1 MRQGIVNDDT
11 ERGDPAGGS
20 GGTAADPTGSPPPV
34 QPADRRW
41 SPPLVV
47 SLALGVLLVI
57 GVAVAG
63 IVAGPSGSAPGSA
76 PPAKQPT
83 ADPNAPVLL
92 VPVAAPKAGSA
103 DCAALLRA
111 LPATLANGSAPLRA
125 RNLAKPVPAGTAAWG
140 SGDRPT
146 VLRCGIERPPE
157 LKPTSELL
165 AVDGVQWLRVSADGL
180 TTWYAVDRP
189 VVVALTLP
197 GNVGTGPIQDVSDAI
212 SSTLH
217 QVPVF

>member
-11 ERGDPAGGS
+11 ERDDPAGGS
-20 GGTAADPTGSPPPV
+20 GGTAADPTGSPAPV

-41 SPPLVV
+41 SPPLTVALV
-47 SLALGVLLVI
+47 LAGLLLI

-63 IVAGPSGSAPGSA
+63 IVAGSGGSAPGSA
-76 PPAKQPT
+76 VPSSQPSANPT
-83 ADPNAPVLL
+83 APLLL
-92 VPVAAPKAGSA
+92 VPVEAPEAGSA
-103 DCAALLRA
+103 GCTALSRA
-111 LPATLANGSAPLRA
+111 LPDTLANGSAPLPARA
-125 RNLAKPVPAGTAAWG
+125 LAKPVPPGTAAWG
-140 SGDRPT
+140 SGDRPA

-165 AVDGVQWLRVSADGL
+165 AVDGVQWLRVSAAGL

-197 GNVGTGPIQDVSDAI
+197 GNVGTGPIQDVSTAI
-212 SSTLH
+212 AATLH